1 MEKSPIQC
9 HLPVYVPISL
19 ILMGAVSLFS
29 IAFCPFVYTKQ
40 GQIQDRITA
49 LEERPIYTK
58 KDVVLPTVVRHTIV
72 PEVRKSDLDALKKQ
86 VLSLSENIVSKS
98 DFDALQS
105 QIISLSEKIKDSI
118 DSEKTPDSATI
129 AQIDKLEKERD
140 SCIRNQSRLQQLL
153 DAAIRY
159 ANSLETSDTSL
170 NTEGGR
176 AFKNVEDLGIAIK
189 ENNEK
194 LKTAEEKIYQL
205 RKTL

>member
-1 MEKSPIQC
+1 
-9 HLPVYVPISL
+9 
-19 ILMGAVSLFS
+19 MGAVSLFS